1 MPDAHERRLDGIRL
15 FSGLPPEAIREVER
29 RCRWRRYPAHV
40 EIIDR
45 DSEDRDVYFVVRG
58 SVQIVNYSLSGR
70 KIALAS
76 ISGGSY
82 FGELAAIDGRP
93 RSAGVVVIEDCLVAT
108 MSPTTF
114 NQLVLDHPQL
124 AQHLLQRLARIVRAC
139 DDRIMDLSTLGA
151 VQRVYIELLRL
162 ADHDPAGSDAWVIW
176 PMPAQREIAGQ
187 ASTTRET
194 VTRAIS
200 HLVADGVVARKGK
213 SLYIR
218 DRARLEG
225 LAAGLAAD
233 WGEDRAR

>member
-1 MPDAHERRLDGIRL
+1 MSEETGRRLDRIRL
-15 FSGLPPEAIREVER
+15 FADLDREALGALER
-29 RCRWRRYPAHV
+29 ACHWRQYTAN
-40 EIIDR
+40 EKILDR
-45 DSEDRDVYFVVRG
+45 DNEDRDVFFVIEG
-58 SVQIVNYSLSGR
+58 SALVVNYSQTGR
-70 KIALAS
+70 EIALAR
-76 ISGGSY
+76 IAAGSY

-114 NQLVLDHPQL
+114 NQLMLDHPQL

-162 ADHDPAGSDAWVIW
+162 ADRDPAGSDAWVIW

-194 VTRAIS
+194 DTRAIR
-200 HLVADGVVARKGK
+200 HLVADGEVARQGK

-218 DRARLEG
+218 DRARLAG